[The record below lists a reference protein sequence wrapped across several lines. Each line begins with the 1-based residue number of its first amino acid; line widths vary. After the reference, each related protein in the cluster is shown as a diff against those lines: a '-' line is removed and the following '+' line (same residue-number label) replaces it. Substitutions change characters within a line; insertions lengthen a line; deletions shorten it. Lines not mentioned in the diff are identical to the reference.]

1 MPFEIDR
8 QTLAD
13 LAIFEAGDSGN
24 TIFNIFKETVT
35 YGGGD
40 QLKYFFDHP
49 LTDPRHIAER
59 LNTIKYLQDVDT
71 GLRYDKGS
79 CDFIEHYLS
88 RGNGP
93 VNISA
98 IRAIEKRIVYLIKGD
113 SEYYITERGIAYT
126 IALLKQLY
134 EFTQNH
140 SSENLPEVLKE
151 FHNIISDTLASDDFK
166 PVHQL
171 FDKAK
176 YSAMDIARMDRL
188 FRYIGSAK
196 LRELIDMVYQ
206 LDALTTVAAVSKR
219 CGFSFPVINHNSG
232 QELIL
237 HGAFHPLIKKP
248 VVNDVVFSCDKNICF
263 ITGTNMAG
271 KSTFL
276 KTVGVAVFLSQ
287 IGFPVPAERME
298 TSGFKGLI
306 TTINLADNLS
316 QGSSHFYNEVLRVKY
331 VARKMSESQQLLVIF
346 DELFRG
352 TNVKDAYDA
361 SLAII
366 SAFAKV
372 RQSFFIIST
381 HIVEVANDLA
391 GIANIDFKFME
402 TIFTD
407 DQPKYSYRLRN
418 GITEERLGM
427 WIVQNDGIV
436 DMIEELIVKG
446 AESRKTKA

>member
-1 MPFEIDR
+1 MQFEIDR
-8 QTLAD
+8 QTLSD

-35 YGGGD
+35 YGGAD

-49 LTDPRHIAER
+49 LTDHHQITER
-59 LNTIKYLQDVDT
+59 LNAIKYLQTIDT
-71 GLRYDKGS
+71 GLNYDKGS
-79 CDFIEHYLS
+79 CDFIEHYLKQ
-88 RGNGP
+88 GNKP
-93 VNISA
+93 VSVSA
-98 IRAIEKRIVYLIKGD
+98 IRAIEKRIVYLIKGN
-113 SEYYITERGIAYT
+113 SEYYIIQRGIEYT
-126 IALLKQLY
+126 IALLKQLHD
-134 EFTQNH
+134 FTQKH
-140 SSENLPEVLKE
+140 AVETLPWVLKQ
-151 FHNIISDTLASDDFK
+151 FHTTISITLASADFK

-176 YSAMDIARMDRL
+176 YSAMDVARTDRL
-188 FRYIGSAK
+188 FRYTGSEK
-196 LRELIDMVYQ
+196 LRVLIDIVYE
-206 LDALTTVAAVSKR
+206 LDALITVALVSKR
-219 CGFSFPVINHNSG
+219 LGFSFPVINHSNE
-232 QELIL
+232 QKLIL

-248 VVNDVVFSCDKNICF
+248 VTNDVIFSYDKNICF

-276 KTVGVAVFLSQ
+276 KTVGIAVFLSQ
-287 IGFPVPAERME
+287 LGFPVPAERME

-306 TTINLADNLS
+306 TTINLADNLN
-316 QGSSHFYNEVLRVKY
+316 QGNSHFYNEVLRVKY
-331 VARKMSESQQLLVIF
+331 VAQKMSETQQLLVIF

-407 DQPKYSYRLRN
+407 DRPQFSYQLRD

-427 WIVQNDGIV
+427 WIVQNEGIV
-436 DMIEELIVKG
+436 DMIEDMIKR
-446 AESRKTKA
+446 S